1 MSTPT
6 LSLLA
11 IVSVGCATA
20 GPGVAADNQPD
31 ADTNHHE
38 DASDVDSPPAHT
50 DAASSGSCADA
61 FTGVLASWA
70 FSGDAGSQTT
80 TASTSNA
87 TGVAAGGIARASGLT
102 VNTGSDSM
110 NASNWPTAAQR
121 DASKYFTFSITPPA
135 GCALDLTSASIDA
148 KSSSTGPSKAS
159 IGTDADSFAQE
170 QTVSTSAAGNA
181 TLSVANTTSAV
192 EVRIYGWSAS
202 SAGGTMRL
210 EGTLTLTGVLH

>member
-1 MSTPT
+1 MSTRS

-11 IVSVGCATA
+11 IMSVGCASA
-20 GPGVAADNQPD
+20 GPGVVPDNQPD
-31 ADTNHHE
+31 ADTSRHE
-38 DASDVDSPPAHT
+38 DAGDVDSPPRP

-61 FTGVLASWA
+61 FTGVLATWA
-70 FSGDAGSQTT
+70 FTGDAGSQTT
-80 TASTSNA
+80 TASTSTA
-87 TGVAAGGIARASGLT
+87 TGVIAGAIGRASGLS
-102 VNTGSDSM
+102 VNTGADSM

-121 DASKYFTFSITPPA
+121 DASKYFTFSITPPS

-148 KSSSTGPSKAS
+148 KASATGPTKAS

-170 QTVSTSAAGNA
+170 PSVSTSAAGNA
-181 TLSVANTTSAV
+181 TLSVADAKSAV

-210 EGTLTLTGVLH
+210 EGTLTLTGALH